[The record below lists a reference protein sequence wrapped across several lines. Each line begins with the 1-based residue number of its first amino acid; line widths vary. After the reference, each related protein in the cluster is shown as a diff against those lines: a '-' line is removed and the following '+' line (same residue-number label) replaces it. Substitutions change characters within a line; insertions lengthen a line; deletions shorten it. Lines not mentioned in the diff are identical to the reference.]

1 MPKLPD
7 NLDDLFFRFRYV
19 ILIFL
24 LGAILTGVGLF
35 ISQNERNGDG
45 DRVEVLTGATE
56 GQNEGSEIVVE
67 IAGEVE
73 RPGVY
78 KLPKNSRIEDL
89 LVAAGGVSP
98 NADRDWMEKSLNRAA
113 RLADGTKIYIPA
125 VGEQQVVGEFAVHG
139 LEAAVVEHDGG
150 HRGDRAVDDLENDPF
165 AHRRSMHEPLYLPGE
180 LVAYAHIDLPEI
192 SFRTDAPF
200 SGASISSSLPRFF
213 SQL

>member
-1 MPKLPD
+1 MLKLPD
-7 NLDDLFFRFRYV
+7 NLDDLFFKFRYV

-35 ISQNERNGDG
+35 ISQNERNGDT

-56 GQNEGSEIVVE
+56 AQNDDSEIVVE

-98 NADRDWMEKSLNRAA
+98 NADRDWMEKSLNRVA
-113 RLADGTKIYIPA
+113 RLSDGTKIYIPS
-125 VGEQQVVGEFAVHG
+125 VGEQVSNPSGESRGSGGSNLININLASQKE
-139 LEAAVVEHDGG
+139 LE
-150 HRGDRAVDDLENDPF
+150 
-165 AHRRSMHEPLYLPGE
+165 SLPGIGPVYAQNIIEHRPYSNVEE
-180 LVAYAHIDLPEI
+180 LL
-192 SFRTDAPF
+192 TK
-200 SGASISSSLPRFF
+200 GALRKSTYEKIKNLVTVY
-213 SQL
+213 

>member
-78 KLPKNSRIEDL
+78 KLPKNSRIGDL

-125 VGEQQVVGEFAVHG
+125 VNERSGVLSANNLGVAGGSDAVRG
-139 LEAAVVEHDGG
+139 SGGSNLININLASQKELET
-150 HRGDRAVDDLENDPF
+150 
-165 AHRRSMHEPLYLPGE
+165 LPGIGPVYAQNIIEHRPYSNVEE
-180 LVAYAHIDLPEI
+180 LSTKGALKKSTYEKIKNLVTAY
-192 SFRTDAPF
+192 
-200 SGASISSSLPRFF
+200 
-213 SQL
+213 

>member
-78 KLPKNSRIEDL
+78 KLPKNSRIGDL

-125 VGEQQVVGEFAVHG
+125 VNERSGVLSANNLGVAGGSDAVRG
-139 LEAAVVEHDGG
+139 SGGSDLININLASQKELET
-150 HRGDRAVDDLENDPF
+150 
-165 AHRRSMHEPLYLPGE
+165 LPGIGPVYAQNIIEHRPYSNVEE
-180 LVAYAHIDLPEI
+180 LSTKGALKKSTYEKIKNLVTAY
-192 SFRTDAPF
+192 
-200 SGASISSSLPRFF
+200 
-213 SQL
+213 

>member
-125 VGEQQVVGEFAVHG
+125 VNERSGVLSANNLGVAGGSDAVRG
-139 LEAAVVEHDGG
+139 SGGSDLININLASQKELET
-150 HRGDRAVDDLENDPF
+150 
-165 AHRRSMHEPLYLPGE
+165 LPGIGPVYAQNIIEHRPYSNVEE
-180 LVAYAHIDLPEI
+180 LLTKGALRKSTYEEIKNLVTAY
-192 SFRTDAPF
+192 
-200 SGASISSSLPRFF
+200 
-213 SQL
+213 

>member
-125 VGEQQVVGEFAVHG
+125 VNERSGVLSANNLGVAGGSDAVRG
-139 LEAAVVEHDGG
+139 SGGSDLININLASQKELET
-150 HRGDRAVDDLENDPF
+150 
-165 AHRRSMHEPLYLPGE
+165 LPGIGPVYAQNIIEHRPYSNVEE
-180 LVAYAHIDLPEI
+180 LSTKGALKKSTYEKIKNLVTAY
-192 SFRTDAPF
+192 
-200 SGASISSSLPRFF
+200 
-213 SQL
+213 

>member
-78 KLPKNSRIEDL
+78 KLPKNSRIGDL

-125 VGEQQVVGEFAVHG
+125 VNERSGVLSANNLGVAGGSDAVRG
-139 LEAAVVEHDGG
+139 SGGSDLININLASQKELET
-150 HRGDRAVDDLENDPF
+150 
-165 AHRRSMHEPLYLPGE
+165 LPGIGPVYAQNIIEQRPYSSVEE
-180 LVAYAHIDLPEI
+180 LLTKKIIKQNVYDRVKDQI
-192 SFRTDAPF
+192 SVY
-200 SGASISSSLPRFF
+200 
-213 SQL
+213 

>member
-125 VGEQQVVGEFAVHG
+125 VNERSGVLSANNLGVAGGSDAVRG
-139 LEAAVVEHDGG
+139 SGGSDLININLASQKELE
-150 HRGDRAVDDLENDPF
+150 
-165 AHRRSMHEPLYLPGE
+165 SLPGIGPVYAQNIIEHRPYSNVEE
-180 LVAYAHIDLPEI
+180 LSTKGALKKSTYEKIKNLVTAY
-192 SFRTDAPF
+192 
-200 SGASISSSLPRFF
+200 
-213 SQL
+213 

>member
-78 KLPKNSRIEDL
+78 KLPKNSRIGDL

-125 VGEQQVVGEFAVHG
+125 VNERSGVLSANNLGVAGGSDAVRG
-139 LEAAVVEHDGG
+139 SGGSDLININLASQKELE
-150 HRGDRAVDDLENDPF
+150 
-165 AHRRSMHEPLYLPGE
+165 SLPGIGPVYAQNIIEHRPYSNVEE
-180 LVAYAHIDLPEI
+180 LLTKGALRKSTYEEIKNLVTAY
-192 SFRTDAPF
+192 
-200 SGASISSSLPRFF
+200 
-213 SQL
+213 

>member
-78 KLPKNSRIEDL
+78 KLPKNSRIGDL

-125 VGEQQVVGEFAVHG
+125 VGERSGVLSANNLGVAGGSDAVRG
-139 LEAAVVEHDGG
+139 SGGSDLININLASQKELET
-150 HRGDRAVDDLENDPF
+150 
-165 AHRRSMHEPLYLPGE
+165 LPGIGPVYAQNIIEHRPYSNVEE
-180 LVAYAHIDLPEI
+180 LSTKGALKKSTYEEIKNLVTAY
-192 SFRTDAPF
+192 
-200 SGASISSSLPRFF
+200 
-213 SQL
+213 

>member
-78 KLPKNSRIEDL
+78 KLPKNSRIGDL

-125 VGEQQVVGEFAVHG
+125 VNERSGVLSANNLGVAGGSDAVRG
-139 LEAAVVEHDGG
+139 SGGSDLININLASQKELET
-150 HRGDRAVDDLENDPF
+150 
-165 AHRRSMHEPLYLPGE
+165 LPGIGPVYAQNIIEHRPYSNLEE
-180 LVAYAHIDLPEI
+180 LVSKGAI
-192 SFRTDAPF
+192 SQKVFDKIKNDITN
-200 SGASISSSLPRFF
+200 
-213 SQL
+213 

>member
-78 KLPKNSRIEDL
+78 KLPKNSRIGDL

-125 VGEQQVVGEFAVHG
+125 VNERSGVLSANNLGVAGGSDAVRG
-139 LEAAVVEHDGG
+139 SGGSDLININLASQKELE
-150 HRGDRAVDDLENDPF
+150 
-165 AHRRSMHEPLYLPGE
+165 SLPGIGPVYAQNIIEHRPYSNVEE
-180 LVAYAHIDLPEI
+180 LSTKGALKKSTYEKIKNLVTAY
-192 SFRTDAPF
+192 
-200 SGASISSSLPRFF
+200 
-213 SQL
+213 

>member
-125 VGEQQVVGEFAVHG
+125 VNERSGVLSANNLGVAGGSDAVRG
-139 LEAAVVEHDGG
+139 SGGSNLININLASQNELE
-150 HRGDRAVDDLENDPF
+150 
-165 AHRRSMHEPLYLPGE
+165 SLPGIGPVYAQNIIEHRPYSNVEE
-180 LVAYAHIDLPEI
+180 LLTKGALRKSTYEEIKNLVTAY
-192 SFRTDAPF
+192 
-200 SGASISSSLPRFF
+200 
-213 SQL
+213 